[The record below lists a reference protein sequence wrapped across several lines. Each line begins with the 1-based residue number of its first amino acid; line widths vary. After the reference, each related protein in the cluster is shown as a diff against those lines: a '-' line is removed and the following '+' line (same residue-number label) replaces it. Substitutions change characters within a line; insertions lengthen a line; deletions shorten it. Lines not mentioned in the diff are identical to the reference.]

1 MRLSYL
7 INYYIRT
14 YIHIACNFR
23 VISIDLSVRFP
34 LLLHSVALNS
44 FSYLSKRA
52 DLFVVVVA
60 AAAVVAAAVVV
71 ISAKARDYVFTGVG
85 LSVCLSV
92 CLFVCYHDN

>member
-14 YIHIACNFR
+14 YLHIACNFR
-23 VISIDLSVRFP
+23 VISIDLSVRFL
-34 LLLHSVALNS
+34 LLLHSVVLNS

-52 DLFVVVVA
+52 DLSVVVVV
-60 AAAVVAAAVVV
+60 VVAAAVVV
-71 ISAKARDYVFTGVG
+71 VIPAKARDCFYRRWFVR

-92 CLFVCYHDN
+92 CLFVTIR

>member
-14 YIHIACNFR
+14 YIHIACNFS

-34 LLLHSVALNS
+34 LLLHSVVFNS

-52 DLFVVVVA
+52 DLSVVVVVVV
-60 AAAVVAAAVVV
+60 VVAAAVVV
-71 ISAKARDYVFTGVG
+71 IPAKARDYVFTGVG

-92 CLFVCYHDN
+92 CLSVFCYHDN

>member
-34 LLLHSVALNS
+34 LLLHSVVLNS

-52 DLFVVVVA
+52 DLSVVVVVVVA
-60 AAAVVAAAVVV
+60 TVVVV
-71 ISAKARDYVFTGVG
+71 IPTKARDCVFTGVG
-85 LSVCLSV
+85 LSVCLSICLSV
-92 CLFVCYHDN
+92 CLLPR

>member
-23 VISIDLSVRFP
+23 VTSIDLSVRFP
-34 LLLHSVALNS
+34 LLLHSVVLNS

-52 DLFVVVVA
+52 DLSVVVVV
-60 AAAVVAAAVVV
+60 VVAAAVVV
-71 ISAKARDYVFTGVG
+71 VIPAKARDYVFTGVG
-85 LSVCLSV
+85 LSVCLSICLSV
-92 CLFVCYHDN
+92 CLLPR